1 MDRKIAVFAG
11 ALTNLIVF
19 RESNLF
25 SELCVDALQ
34 NVKSIGSMGEYKY
47 PVKAIKVVKA
57 HGQSVLES
65 RVVKG
70 YAFQASRANMQMP
83 QKITKAKIACLDINM
98 QKFKLKFGISVQI
111 DDPKNIEK
119 IRQR

>member
-1 MDRKIAVFAG
+1 MV
-11 ALTNLIVF
+11 
-19 RESNLF
+19 
-25 SELCVDALQ
+25 VDALQ
-34 NVKSIGSMGEYKY
+34 NVKTIGSMGDYKY
-47 PVKAIKVVKA
+47 PVKAIKIVKA
-57 HGQSVLES
+57 QGQSVYES

-70 YAFQASRANMQMP
+70 YAFQSSRANLQMP
-83 QKITKAKIACLDINM
+83 QKVTKAKIACLDINM